1 MKILPIPQP
10 VGNSSMVTL
19 TPIAEHVAINLKKDS
34 YLPMSLNDVQ
44 TCLRD
49 DVDNYLC
56 HIEKPI
62 YHLKNNEKLCKV
74 EPDSSKCKISITTC
88 SNQWTALSKINNYA
102 FFCCN
107 QCEIRVLCDDNV
119 SPGQLIKAGILGVEH
134 DCLIKTESFT
144 VYSRNEG
151 FSTLDIKP
159 SLKLP
164 EIEPINHIINAG
176 ISTPLIENN
185 TLLSSNEELDEIKKQ
200 LRILKASEKLP
211 NQISYHDIHH
221 YTAFYVMIGVVMVIG
236 AGFMIRRLHHRRS
249 ASLEVARVAMA
260 SLQATQHVTSARAE
274 SGASPSTSTVEYSVS
289 ARNQH
294 DIPCVSDYSE
304 ISKVHKLDKCTVPMS
319 RKTEFK

>member
-1 MKILPIPQP
+1 ML
-10 VGNSSMVTL
+10 S
-19 TPIAEHVAINLKKDS
+19 IA
-34 YLPMSLNDVQ
+34 Q
-44 TCLRD
+44 
-49 DVDNYLC
+49 
-56 HIEKPI
+56 
-62 YHLKNNEKLCKV
+62 
-74 EPDSSKCKISITTC
+74 
-88 SNQWTALSKINNYA
+88 
-102 FFCCN
+102 FCYR
-107 QCEIRVLCDDNV
+107 QVCEIRVLCDDNV

-236 AGFMIRRLHHRRS
+236 AGFMIRRLRHRRS

-274 SGASPSTSTVEYSVS
+274 SGASPSSSTVEYSVS

-319 RKTEFK
+319 RYNIFN